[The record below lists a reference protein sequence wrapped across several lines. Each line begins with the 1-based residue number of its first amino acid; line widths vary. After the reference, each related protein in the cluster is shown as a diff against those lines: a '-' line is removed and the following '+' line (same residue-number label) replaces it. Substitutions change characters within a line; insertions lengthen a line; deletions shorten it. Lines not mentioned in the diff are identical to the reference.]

1 MRMLSGIVGKFAVY
15 DFGIFMAAPLA
26 PRSASDD
33 KSKIENRKS
42 KTGGKS
48 LLTLLAR
55 GVHNP
60 NGSAHASFRALRA
73 AGRPRPEGPAEKSYP
88 PSKAG
93 HAVARP

>member
-33 KSKIENRKS
+33 KSKIANRKS

-60 NGSAHASFRALRA
+60 NGSAHARFRGLLA
-73 AGRPRPEGPAEKSYP
+73 AGRARPEGQPKKRTP
-88 PSKAG
+88 PPKPGMQRA
-93 HAVARP
+93 HP